1 MSLRGK
7 IRSRGV
13 MEDPLTNSE
22 FDEVIA
28 AGTRVLGL
36 VIDDAWR
43 PAIRAHLEVNLRL
56 GAQVLEFALADEA
69 EPAPVFEAASNA

>member
-1 MSLRGK
+1 
-7 IRSRGV
+7 

-28 AGTRVLGL
+28 AGMRVLGL

-56 GAQVLEFALADEA
+56 GEQVLEFALADEA